1 MLIVFRKA
9 GGAAW
14 RVARHAVVCRALKV
28 GSRNIRRQLT
38 FLRLCQ
44 RRGYGGRQGS
54 HTKEETQKAH
64 ETPFNHKHGVTSPHS
79 LIAAMGTAE
88 NVPPGSRALP
98 DCYCEANIARA
109 TTVWAIVSLSSASG
123 QRVCATLPGTSGTV
137 SLREVEEDENDDSL
151 FCHWPLLAHLSLVL
165 AYTRGIPRDD
175 VSLVILLRHMFT
187 VGNRRRGRKS
197 KTLER

>member
-1 MLIVFRKA
+1 M
-9 GGAAW
+9 
-14 RVARHAVVCRALKV
+14 
-28 GSRNIRRQLT
+28 S
-38 FLRLCQ
+38 
-44 RRGYGGRQGS
+44 
-54 HTKEETQKAH
+54 TKEQTQKAH
-64 ETPFNHKHGVTSPHS
+64 VAPLNHKHGVTSPHS
-79 LIAAMGTAE
+79 LIAAMRTAE

-98 DCYCEANIARA
+98 DCCCEASIARA

-165 AYTRGIPRDD
+165 AYTRGTPQDAA
-175 VSLVILLRHMFT
+175 SLVILLRHMFT